1 MHLTGLLSVEYD
13 TYLMLLLEVRSKLTR
28 WWGFVEEARRQ
39 GRKESGVIAPASGA
53 YSVLTRSVDSLST
66 LRSFNLARETVKYY
80 DKRTTRIRAR
90 RKLSIRV
97 VELGGRSISDSCL
110 GRQALGYCFS
120 IEPSFN
126 AHRQFLITCITASS
140 SATSARDMDSNRQ
153 PPYGKPGRPLLVM
166 AETTARVS

>member
-110 GRQALGYCFS
+110 GGQALRHIG
-120 IEPSFN
+120 PSFN

-153 PPYGKPGRPLLVM
+153 PPYWKPGRPLLVM